1 MLGTIRT
8 FDVGVREALHA
19 KLRKTVAAIAEA
31 NGATATVTIEGYAP
45 VTGNH
50 PDLLRR
56 MMPTLNWAAGS
67 ENVNEGRLITAAE
80 DFAFFQKRIPGL
92 YLMLGVHDPATPMSD
107 RPSNHSPMFIAD
119 ERALIVGVRMLVGFA
134 MDYAAVSKD

>member
-1 MLGTIRT
+1 
-8 FDVGVREALHA
+8 VGVREELHA
-19 KLRKTVAAIAEA
+19 KLRKTVASIADA

-50 PDLLRR
+50 PELLRK

-67 ENVNEGRLITAAE
+67 ENVSEGRLITAAE
-80 DFAFFQKRIPGL
+80 DYSFFQERIPGL
-92 YLMLGVHDPATPMSD
+92 YLMLGTGDPATPMSD
-107 RPSNHSPMFIAD
+107 RPYNHSPMFIAD

-134 MDYAAVSKD
+134 MDYAAVNQD